1 MYTTT
6 PNPSNDITA
15 RGMKDSHNENIQVI
29 DHEGSSKSTIIPQ
42 QRLQHT
48 QNPLP
53 SLQTLPSEF
62 QKIFSTC
69 YEIKRTCS
77 DMAKLYGTDDPNI
90 TKLYTQITQLEGLLL
105 GQDSHPVQ
113 TPSPSLNNSTN
124 NVYSQQTA
132 TGSPSTQSNHV
143 SSTFS
148 NCPATATVVNITNYQ
163 YNQQVTPG
171 MVPLNSVPE
180 AATQNQFGHASANPA
195 IPVGVHSSYGT
206 YRQSNSFPTSNATNA
221 AVASIVAIGI
231 PSSTPPTP
239 PNSYIDKSDLLDS
252 DSDPDNSPVGSKK
265 RRGYGQPGFPLIQDK
280 GRGRRQ
286 RAKAAPPL
294 VGEDQLYCR
303 ACGETQTCE
312 WRRGPDGYKSL
323 CNACGIHYAKIVKKE
338 ETAAQ
343 EYKPKSVGLSMLL
356 NND

>member
-1 MYTTT
+1 
-6 PNPSNDITA
+6 
-15 RGMKDSHNENIQVI
+15 MKDSHSENGYTN
-29 DHEGSSKSTIIPQ
+29 DHENSSKSAIIPS

-53 SLQTLPSEF
+53 SLQTLPNDF

-77 DMAKLYGTDDPNI
+77 DMAKLYGTDDPNV
-90 TKLYTQITQLEGLLL
+90 TKLYTQITLLENLLI
-105 GQDSHPVQ
+105 GQDTHSVQ
-113 TPSPSLNNSTN
+113 IPSPSLNNSTN
-124 NVYSQQTA
+124 NIYAQTA
-132 TGSPSTQSNHV
+132 SPPAQSNHA
-143 SSTFS
+143 SSSF
-148 NCPATATVVNITNYQ
+148 NNGPATATVVNITNYQ
-163 YNQQVTPG
+163 YNQQLPPG
-171 MVPLNSVPE
+171 VGVPLNSVPE
-180 AATQNQFGHASANPA
+180 AATQNQFAHASPSQAQV
-195 IPVGVHSSYGT
+195 PVGIHSSPYGT
-206 YRQSNSFPTSNATNA
+206 YRQNNSFANNSATNA

-231 PSSTPPTP
+231 PSITPPTP
-239 PNSYIDKSDLLDS
+239 PNSYAVEKSEVNLDS
-252 DSDPDNSPVGSKK
+252 DSDPDSQNSPVGSKK